1 MSQYFQ
7 NLEEKTKQYFH
18 ILSEEIPDFLYD
30 YVETPEM
37 QKQNQISVSCGT
49 VYSKMFQRDWYSSLD
64 HSVGVALIIWHFT
77 KDKKQTLAG
86 LFHDIS
92 TPVFKHTIDFMNGD
106 YEKQE
111 FTEGLTNEI
120 IRKSKEIMQYLNKDG
135 IKIEEVDDYHQYP
148 IADNDRPQLASDRLE
163 YIFSDGF
170 GAIANLW
177 NLAEIKEVYENIEVL
192 ENEQGMPEIGFR
204 NLEMAERFIE
214 VASKLSLL
222 YNANE
227 TIFSMQFLA
236 DIVKKMYDKNR
247 ITMEDLY
254 QLSEK
259 EMIEKIEN
267 CQDDN
272 IAECF
277 KIWRNATAIK
287 ESEEKIEGKYCVK
300 IENLKIRYINPLV
313 KIDNKTKRASE
324 ISEKAKRDIE
334 SALHFKTNKFAYLDF
349 NLE

>member
-170 GAIANLW
+170 GANLW
-177 NLAEIKEVYENIEVL
+177 NLEEIKKVYENIEVL
-192 ENEQGMPEIGFR
+192 ENEQGMPELGFR
-204 NLEMAERFIE
+204 NLEMAERFVE
-214 VASKLSLL
+214 VDSKLSLL

-236 DIVKKMYDKNR
+236 DIVKKMYEKNR

-259 EMIEKIEN
+259 EMIQKIEN

-287 ESEEKIEGKYCVK
+287 ESEEKIKGKYCVK

-313 KIDNKTKRASE
+313 KIDHKAKRASE

-334 SALHFKTNKFAYLDF
+334 SALHFKPNKFAYLDF